1 VSSEVDVLLASLKG
15 QYGWVL
21 AFTSWVTCLRLVFSF
36 VNARLK
42 EFAEQA
48 LPAEAAGIQRL
59 LDSLPWRILVFT
71 VNVLTSVKLP
81 TEAKGPPRHPA
92 V

>member
-1 VSSEVDVLLASLKG
+1 MSSEVDVLLASLKG
-15 QYGWVL
+15 QYGWAL

-48 LPAEAAGIQRL
+48 LPAEAAVPVCREF
-59 LDSLPWRILVFT
+59 DRAA
-71 VNVLTSVKLP
+71 KLR
-81 TEAKGPPRHPA
+81 GVPA
-92 V
+92 T

>member
-1 VSSEVDVLLASLKG
+1 MSNE
-15 QYGWVL
+15 WVL

-48 LPAEAAGIQRL
+48 LPQEAAGIQRF
-59 LDSLPWRILVFT
+59 LDSLPWRILVFA

-81 TEAKGPPRHPA
+81 TEAKGHARTPP